1 VQAILRPVIVILFLA
16 AIAAFTFT
24 YTVRFTESAVVTT
37 FGRAG
42 EGAIQTE
49 PGLKFKWPYPVQSV
63 TKYDRRLRL
72 LQTLSATQ
80 QTADDSQIVVE
91 AFATWRVSDPLKFF
105 QRFSNSGQRA
115 VDHFRQAEAILRS
128 TLSSAM
134 GETSKYT
141 MTELFNPVVGGSKL
155 PELEARVLDAV
166 TRGPE
171 GGSTLDDYGIEV
183 TIVGINRV
191 VLPEETTS
199 KVIERMGANRDR
211 LAQELESQGTARAT
225 AIRAQANADA
235 RKIREFAQ
243 RRAAEIRARG
253 EFEAQEY
260 LAQQNTNAELAVF
273 LQNLELMRDAM
284 SKRFTLVLSA
294 SDYGLGLFS
303 PDALSKLPAGTI
315 PSPEGLDLTGD
326 RTAVADAEGD
336 R

>member
-1 VQAILRPVIVILFLA
+1 
-16 AIAAFTFT
+16 
-24 YTVRFTESAVVTT
+24 
-37 FGRAG
+37 
-42 EGAIQTE
+42 
-49 PGLKFKWPYPVQSV
+49 
-63 TKYDRRLRL
+63 
-72 LQTLSATQ
+72 
-80 QTADDSQIVVE
+80 
-91 AFATWRVSDPLKFF
+91 
-105 QRFSNSGQRA
+105 
-115 VDHFRQAEAILRS
+115 
-128 TLSSAM
+128 
-134 GETSKYT
+134 
-141 MTELFNPVVGGSKL
+141 
-155 PELEARVLDAV
+155 
-166 TRGPE
+166 
-171 GGSTLDDYGIEV
+171 
-183 TIVGINRV
+183 